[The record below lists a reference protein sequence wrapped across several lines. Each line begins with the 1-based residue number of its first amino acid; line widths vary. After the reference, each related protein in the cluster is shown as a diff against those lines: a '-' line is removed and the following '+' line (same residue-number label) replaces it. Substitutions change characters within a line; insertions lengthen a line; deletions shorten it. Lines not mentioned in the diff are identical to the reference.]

1 MIKRSIPFVIAE
13 IGCNHMG
20 DVEIAKKLIDAAVAS
35 GCSAAK
41 FQKRNVKE
49 CLPPEIYNGPHRLD
63 RAKRNQYQNQ
73 EDSCARYS

>member
-20 DVEIAKKLIDAAVAS
+20 DFEIAKRLIDAAVAS

-49 CLPPEIYNGPHRLD
+49 SLPLDVYNGP
-63 RAKRNQYQNQ
+63 Q
-73 EDSCARYS
+73 S